1 MSSLPAEVGRQ
12 SWFGVTIAPGT
23 VLKGHIVRKFE
34 VHWASE
40 TKGETD
46 GNIASSESG
55 LYPSWKGIY
64 HYSFALWNFSS
75 DE

>member
-55 LYPSWKGIY
+55 LLEGDLSLQFCIVE
-64 HYSFALWNFSS
+64 FQ
-75 DE
+75 